1 MDEDNYELIEALVG
15 DLAEKY
21 LADGLSDRCTPNSK
35 EIAKA
40 VREASELNVDDDNM
54 IQTYRRHERVIGFA
68 IYQLLKEYKIIK
80 IATRREWWVNLRQS
94 LI

>member
-1 MDEDNYELIEALVG
+1 MDKDKYNYELTKELAG

-21 LADGLSDRCTPNSK
+21 LASGLSDRCTPNSK

-54 IQTYRRHERVIGFA
+54 IQTYRSHERVIGFA
-68 IYQLLKEYKIIK
+68 IYQLLKEYKIVK
-80 IATRREWWVNLRQS
+80 YKLGES
-94 LI
+94 DE